1 MSEENLLLDDVGYDT
16 LDYMDYQWPIAEG
29 FEMRGDEVI
38 VVLSDEERECIKD
51 YIVEQRTRQIPVNY
65 LQKHLPEVF
74 DKLIDV
80 DEYEDCEDK
89 CEDDCTSR
97 FQYMHPYDMKDYDII
112 AKDDILEEAFDRM
125 PMDEYIRYQSKNGTV
140 VVSRE
145 GQIVSPV
152 LPMPEDRVWSVNDL
166 DLMAL
171 SLYRLQDG
179 KWQMDKDLTWLE
191 MTIMPESISTLVGYM
206 YEHHSRMISLYDLRE
221 IAPEVFVSIADIED
235 ADWTTDV
242 FSEEELMQLY
252 IALRGDIVEVV
263 FDMIYDSQFC

>member
-1 MSEENLLLDDVGYDT
+1 
-16 LDYMDYQWPIAEG
+16 
-29 FEMRGDEVI
+29 
-38 VVLSDEERECIKD
+38 
-51 YIVEQRTRQIPVNY
+51 
-65 LQKHLPEVF
+65 
-74 DKLIDV
+74 
-80 DEYEDCEDK
+80 
-89 CEDDCTSR
+89 
-97 FQYMHPYDMKDYDII
+97 
-112 AKDDILEEAFDRM
+112 M

-191 MTIMPESISTLVGYM
+191 MTIMPESVATLVGYM

-221 IAPEVFVSIADIED
+221 IAPEVFLSIADIED

>member
-1 MSEENLLLDDVGYDT
+1 MSEENLLLEDVGYET

-38 VVLSDEERECIKD
+38 VVLSDEERERIKD
-51 YIVEQRTRQIPVNY
+51 YIVEHRTRQIPVNY
-65 LQKHLPEVF
+65 LQQHLPEVF

-80 DEYEDCEDK
+80 DEYAECDEQCDEDY
-89 CEDDCTSR
+89 TSR
-97 FQYMHPYDMKDYDII
+97 FQYMHPYDMRDYDII
-112 AKDDILEEAFDRM
+112 VKDDILEEAFDIM
-125 PMDEYIRYQSKNGTV
+125 PMDEYVRYQTKNGTV

-145 GQIVSPV
+145 GQTVSGI
-152 LPMPEDRVWSVNDL
+152 LPMPEDKEWSVYDL

-171 SLYRLQDG
+171 SIYRLEDG
-179 KWQMDKDLTWLE
+179 KWQMDKDLEWLE
-191 MTIMPESISTLVGYM
+191 MTILPECVDALVGYM

-221 IAPEVFVSIADIED
+221 VAPEVFDSIADIED
-235 ADWTTDV
+235 VDWTPNV
-242 FSEEELMQLY
+242 FSEVELKQLY